1 MSVLALGV
9 RDRSFKTV
17 LGGFD
22 AAAVRA
28 ALDAAA
34 TAFET
39 LEAEIVSLR
48 QQHADALRDIDRMG
62 DLERSLLRSCVAAEE
77 DALIRR
83 GAARR
88 YAARVVAAAE
98 EQAAVRLATPAHER
112 DRLAREIDAMLARRR
127 DAAAAIEALIADLAQ
142 PVALEED
149 DARDA
154 DARDGDTAPDVI
166 APPAIVKLAESPH
179 HVSDDAGAAQLAAV
193 APAPPVV
200 VKAAWP
206 PGAVAKPASP
216 ASSTIAQPIALPG
229 SRVSGGSV
237 KSDAGNASDHA
248 ARDTGSIAAPVH
260 LAAATA
266 AGTRTGRFRM
276 PIAAGSAAA
285 VLLVLQASSAG
296 APRFN
301 GPPPNVSAASFAP
314 AMTEPASPLSDGV
327 TAPASDA
334 ATAAPTPA
342 ALTLHIKPLR
352 ACWVRVVVD
361 DRTTDAREL
370 QPGEDIVLEAQR
382 SIVVRAGDAG
392 ALSIE
397 LNGRVLPPLGLK
409 GQVVERRF
417 TAGGTAE

>member
-34 TAFET
+34 TEFET
-39 LEAEIVSLR
+39 LETEIVSLR
-48 QQHADALRDIDRMG
+48 QQHADALREIDRMG

-88 YAARVVAAAE
+88 YAARVIAAAE

-149 DARDA
+149 GARDA
-154 DARDGDTAPDVI
+154 DERDGDTAPDVI

-193 APAPPVV
+193 APAPVV

-248 ARDTGSIAAPVH
+248 AADAGSNAAPVP
-260 LAAATA
+260 LAATA

-314 AMTEPASPLSDGV
+314 AMTESASPVSDGV

-352 ACWVRVVVD
+352 TCWVRVVVD

-417 TAGGTAE
+417 TAGGTGD

>member
-1 MSVLALGV
+1 
-9 RDRSFKTV
+9 
-17 LGGFD
+17 
-22 AAAVRA
+22 
-28 ALDAAA
+28 
-34 TAFET
+34 
-39 LEAEIVSLR
+39 
-48 QQHADALRDIDRMG
+48 MG

-88 YAARVVAAAE
+88 YAARVIAAAE
-98 EQAAVRLATPAHER
+98 EQAGVRLATPAHER

-149 DARDA
+149 GARDA
-154 DARDGDTAPDVI
+154 DERDGDTAPDVI

-216 ASSTIAQPIALPG
+216 ASSTIAQPIALAG

-237 KSDAGNASDHA
+237 KRDAGNASDHA
-248 ARDTGSIAAPVH
+248 AADAGSNAAPVP
-260 LAAATA
+260 LAATA

-314 AMTEPASPLSDGV
+314 AMTEPASPVSDGV

-352 ACWVRVVVD
+352 TCWVRVVVD